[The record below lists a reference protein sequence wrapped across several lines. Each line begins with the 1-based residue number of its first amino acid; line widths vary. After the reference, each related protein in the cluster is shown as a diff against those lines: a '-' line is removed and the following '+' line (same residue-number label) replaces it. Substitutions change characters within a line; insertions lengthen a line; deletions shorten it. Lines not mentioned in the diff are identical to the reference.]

1 MKKLLISI
9 IGIIILIIIVVSAI
23 KGIKIWKNGIHSVQE
38 IKTAHE
44 ELQAKAEEAKT
55 EKEQNYA
62 KAVSDTEKSIAALKQ
77 AKEEYETK
85 VNSMSGESGLGITQ
99 IEKYKIEYLW
109 DKIGN
114 YAKKEGLGIDIN
126 VEETTIQETYN
137 IKFTING
144 TYVGITDFLYDIEN
158 DDELNYKV
166 KNFKI
171 EPSTSSVTSSSGQ
184 TTTSMDTMKLQ
195 ANFTVENIIINFN

>member
-1 MKKLLISI
+1 
-9 IGIIILIIIVVSAI
+9 
-23 KGIKIWKNGIHSVQE
+23 
-38 IKTAHE
+38 
-44 ELQAKAEEAKT
+44 
-55 EKEQNYA
+55 
-62 KAVSDTEKSIAALKQ
+62 
-77 AKEEYETK
+77 
-85 VNSMSGESGLGITQ
+85 MSSESGLGITQ

-166 KNFKI
+166 KDFKI
-171 EPSTSSVTSSSGQ
+171 EPSSSTTTSSSGQ